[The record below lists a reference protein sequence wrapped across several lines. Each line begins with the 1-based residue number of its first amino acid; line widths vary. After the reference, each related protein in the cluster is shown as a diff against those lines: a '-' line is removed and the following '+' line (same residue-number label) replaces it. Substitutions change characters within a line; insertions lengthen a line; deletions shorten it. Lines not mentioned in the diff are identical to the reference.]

1 MRPPNIAFVLTLY
14 ADHGPSMKAKAS
26 ALMLAD
32 LGVTKS
38 HSRPCTSNDYWFSE
52 SHFKTFHYHPQFP
65 ERFGRIQDAKA
76 VYPASFD
83 RY

>member
-1 MRPPNIAFVLTLY
+1 
-14 ADHGPSMKAKAS
+14 MKAKAS
-26 ALMLAD
+26 ALIFAD

-52 SHFKTFHYHPQFP
+52 SHFKTFQYHPQFP

-83 RY
+83 QYSRQKCRLGIGLITPDQVN